1 MIVEAGATD
10 DVHDSDWPKSKW
22 ISWDASSGTVKVDDE
37 VVIGHWLREES
48 AKGEPPCRRG
58 RPEK

>member
-1 MIVEAGATD
+1 MALVIVEAGATD

-48 AKGEPPCRRG
+48 AKGEPP
-58 RPEK
+58 